1 MGELRF
7 HAATLDD
14 AAFAADVWTAARP
27 SAPVDP
33 VVKRY
38 WWATPSETYV
48 SERYVVTRGGERIGF
63 ALVDHVRWDGP
74 GPRYV
79 SLRGDLLP
87 ELRTAARLDELL
99 AGLEVKGRATGA
111 TVLRT
116 KAVEDDPLRESVVRG
131 RGYRED
137 RRSRRWELDLVGNRA
152 RILALAEESRE
163 RMRRAGIELCTLAA
177 IADPSKYEQ
186 VWRVGDEAARDIPT
200 TEPHPDESL
209 EDYLQWLRSPDTRE
223 DRFWV
228 ARREGRIVGLSVLSY
243 PPVRGIVNTSY
254 TATARSVRGLG
265 VARATKGETL
275 VQAIGLGV
283 DRVRTGNDAQ
293 NAPILHINAAMGYR
307 PIAGAIE
314 FMKDAG

>member
-87 ELRTAARLDELL
+87 EVRTAARH
-99 AGLEVKGRATGA
+99 GC
-111 TVLRT
+111 
-116 KAVEDDPLRESVVRG
+116 
-131 RGYRED
+131 
-137 RRSRRWELDLVGNRA
+137 GN
-152 RILALAEESRE
+152 
-163 RMRRAGIELCTLAA
+163 
-177 IADPSKYEQ
+177 
-186 VWRVGDEAARDIPT
+186 DEAPCVFSHASWAGKNRPASKCST
-200 TEPHPDESL
+200 PSRWFSSMES
-209 EDYLQWLRSPDTRE
+209 ES
-223 DRFWV
+223 
-228 ARREGRIVGLSVLSY
+228 
-243 PPVRGIVNTSY
+243 
-254 TATARSVRGLG
+254 
-265 VARATKGETL
+265 
-275 VQAIGLGV
+275 
-283 DRVRTGNDAQ
+283 
-293 NAPILHINAAMGYR
+293 
-307 PIAGAIE
+307 
-314 FMKDAG
+314 